1 MIYEYKC
8 KVCSAVITIE
18 RPVYGVEDTPVCCN
32 EITNRVW
39 SAPSITFKGSGFYT
53 TDKRK

>member
-18 RPVYGVEDTPVCCN
+18 RPVYGIEDTPVCCN